1 VASSP
6 QSFNKRQR
14 ERAKKEKAAAKRAR
28 RHARPEDGDDDVD
41 ETARRGRLLEQFRV
55 LNEQH
60 AAGTVTGE
68 EFEEQRK
75 EIFELLGLG
84 EDQGAQ
90 DGADDAARPQRQ
102 PVAEEQAEHQAA
114 HERSGQ
120 PGHQRHGPVD
130 LVASPSHDELGDPAC
145 EQSEEDDS
153 EDQHWVFTVLVD
165 GIGRGTVPEP
175 ATSQPLLRRP
185 VAMAFSVSWIPRS
198 TSSDRSPSR

>member
-28 RHARPEDGDDDVD
+28 RHARPDGDDDETEDAPD
-41 ETARRGRLLEQFRV
+41 EDALLERFRL

-84 EDQGAQ
+84 ED
-90 DGADDAARPQRQ
+90 
-102 PVAEEQAEHQAA
+102 
-114 HERSGQ
+114 
-120 PGHQRHGPVD
+120 
-130 LVASPSHDELGDPAC
+130 
-145 EQSEEDDS
+145 
-153 EDQHWVFTVLVD
+153 
-165 GIGRGTVPEP
+165 
-175 ATSQPLLRRP
+175 
-185 VAMAFSVSWIPRS
+185 
-198 TSSDRSPSR
+198 